1 LAPKKK
7 HTNSSIENAVD
18 DYTVSNSGSNELKEA
33 NYDSSVQNES
43 AIDTAVSLPVKK
55 EEDCKTNTK
64 IDSENIKSA
73 PLTISENN
81 SSNNSSHNNSNDGET
96 ESEAKDDLNDNDGWE
111 TVEHKATVR
120 SKRASAN
127 AKLSEK
133 NTQNHTSNAT
143 GNTNGGRKR
152 KGHRRR
158 NRNKDKASGK
168 SSQEV
173 ADSEALK
180 RMTGTNGDS
189 KKKLESVRPLVPV
202 PNKGTQVT
210 SGSGS
215 SQQSRPLKDV
225 LMSNLPK
232 DDSVNVSTSMKLADA
247 VRTNIVKSSRTAV
260 TDQTT
265 ASTGPDTISAASK
278 SRPIPIES
286 SRTLNRATQLP
297 QNNLNGQ
304 RLESAMAETKENSS
318 SSSSTDETGTRRTI
332 SMAKNSVP
340 PFSTLVGPSNMNSAD
355 SSVASSLEA
364 PHATRHGVHHHH
376 QKSPKEDDV
385 GYHLLKVCEK
395 LSSDMD
401 VFMTR
406 RALAL
411 NVRRRE
417 RRDLL
422 ASLQETVQNIW
433 PSRCKV
439 EMYGSCATRLDLPS
453 SDLDVV
459 VCGLGRMD
467 TASVTPQEIPELGNS
482 RSFSPRH
489 DNPSTNYHHQYY
501 IPLSENGNRVL
512 RLAAELEKVPWAVQ
526 VNPIPT
532 ASVPVIKILAD
543 PSRLPGSR
551 QMDWILHQQHLA
563 VAAAEMNCAK
573 VVPGQHE
580 STAKQKTRA
589 SPRSSE
595 DKLGNCTSTGVLTG
609 VPPNTTPY
617 QNTWRG
623 ADVMNGLLSL
633 DITFEGPEHGGLG
646 STAFSARVVQE
657 ACNETGLPP
666 ECTPAVKVLMVIKE
680 MLAQRRL
687 NEPFSGGLSSY
698 AILLLVVAV
707 IKERRIIRREM
718 DRVEQQQL
726 AVTSQCVG
734 VHSESPIDSTKK
746 GVKTSPENNS
756 SASPESAITKSTSW
770 AAIAMKS
777 SDTSRKDN
785 GHDAKPRPQD
795 ASSPKS
801 AELETRST
809 MNVRDDD
816 VDESIHD
823 TTLFPQGSNDVLEV
837 LCSGEPTAGKLLM
850 HFLLFYGRHFDA
862 ATTCIDVSGT
872 HHPDYKKAR
881 NKLQTISHL
890 SPYVNRKPGG
900 TYNPT
905 TDVYTVD
912 PIIIYDPLEGSESNN
927 VSRTCYAWENI
938 RWTFE
943 QCYNTLSGVVEL
955 GAGSRNDRN
964 RSKSWPVQGNGQA
977 ADHDDLSVQQLLE
990 LLLSF

>member
-1 LAPKKK
+1 LCFSTLQKKQ
-7 HTNSSIENAVD
+7 TSSNIENADND
-18 DYTVSNSGSNELKEA
+18 D
-33 NYDSSVQNES
+33 
-43 AIDTAVSLPVKK
+43 AIAQSDPPVP
-55 EEDCKTNTK
+55 
-64 IDSENIKSA
+64 S
-73 PLTISENN
+73 
-81 SSNNSSHNNSNDGET
+81 NSNDLKEMNDDSSIQNQYTLDTKVSVSTNIDEDGMTKSRIDNENVKPAPFTPLDIKAPNTPNDNVTSVVTET
-96 ESEAKDDLNDNDGWE
+96 ESETKDDLNDNDGWE

-127 AKLSEK
+127 TKLFEK
-133 NTQNHTSNAT
+133 NSQNQPANGAGNAT
-143 GNTNGGRKR
+143 SGRKR

-158 NRNKDKASGK
+158 NRNREKDSGR

-173 ADSEALK
+173 VESGTIVSTNKGAGDKKPESERPLAHGLSK
-180 RMTGTNGDS
+180 GAQFTNGT
-189 KKKLESVRPLVPV
+189 V
-202 PNKGTQVT
+202 
-210 SGSGS
+210 S
-215 SQQSRPLKDV
+215 SQQIRPLKDV

-232 DDSVNVSTSMKLADA
+232 DDIKNINTPMKLADA
-247 VRTNIVKSSRTAV
+247 VRANMKSSRTAV

-278 SRPIPIES
+278 SRPITDES
-286 SRTLNRATQLP
+286 ARPLNRTSYAPLKKLNEPRFEASMTQ
-297 QNNLNGQ
+297 
-304 RLESAMAETKENSS
+304 TKENSCG
-318 SSSSTDETGTRRTI
+318 SSSTDETSTRKTI
-332 SMAKNSVP
+332 LMTKNSVP
-340 PFSTLVGPSNMNSAD
+340 PFSTLVGPSNMNSAN

-364 PHATRHGVHHHH
+364 PHATRYGVHHHH

-401 VFMTR
+401 IFMSR

-422 ASLQETVQNIW
+422 ASLQETVHNIW

-459 VCGLGRMD
+459 VCGLDRMD
-467 TASVTPQEIPELGNS
+467 PSIVPTQEISELGTGQ
-482 RSFSPRH
+482 SFSPRH
-489 DNPSTNYHHQYY
+489 GSPNASYHHQHY
-501 IPLSENGNRVL
+501 IPLSVNGKRVL
-512 RLAAELEKVPWAVQ
+512 RLAAALEKVSWAVQ
-526 VNPIPT
+526 VKPIPT

-543 PSRLPGSR
+543 PSRLEGS
-551 QMDWILHQQHLA
+551 QQVDWMLHQQHLA
-563 VAAAEMNCAK
+563 VAAAEMNCPK
-573 VVPGQHE
+573 ITPHQQESKPDQRNSEGQ
-580 STAKQKTRA
+580 SRFCA
-589 SPRSSE
+589 S
-595 DKLGNCTSTGVLTG
+595 GA
-609 VPPNTTPY
+609 PPNTTSF

-646 STAFSARVVQE
+646 STAFSARIVQE

-666 ECTPAVKVLMVIKE
+666 ESTPAVKVLMVIKE

-718 DRVEQQQL
+718 DRVERQQL
-726 AVTSQCVG
+726 AVTSQSVG
-734 VHSESPIDSTKK
+734 AHSQSLGNSIKNGSTPPSEKKSSVSPELALTKK
-746 GVKTSPENNS
+746 
-756 SASPESAITKSTSW
+756 TSW

-777 SDTSRKDN
+777 SDTIRKDN
-785 GHDAKPRPQD
+785 ALDVEPMSQD
-795 ASSPKS
+795 SSNPKS
-801 AELETRST
+801 TDLEISSA
-809 MNVRDDD
+809 MNARDDD

-862 ATTCIDVSGT
+862 TTTCIDVSGT

-955 GAGSRNDRN
+955 GVGSRNDRN
-964 RSKSWPVQGNGQA
+964 RSKSWPVQVNGQA
-977 ADHDDLSVQQLLE
+977 ADPDDLSVQPLLE

>member
-1 LAPKKK
+1 MNPLS
-7 HTNSSIENAVD
+7 HTNTND
-18 DYTVSNSGSNELKEA
+18 D
-33 NYDSSVQNES
+33 
-43 AIDTAVSLPVKK
+43 
-55 EEDCKTNTK
+55 
-64 IDSENIKSA
+64 
-73 PLTISENN
+73 
-81 SSNNSSHNNSNDGET
+81 ET
-96 ESEAKDDLNDNDGWE
+96 EGGAKDDLNDNDGWE

-133 NTQNHTSNAT
+133 STQNHTSSAT
-143 GNTNGGRKR
+143 GNANGGRKR
-152 KGHRRR
+152 KVNKRR
-158 NRNKDKASGK
+158 NRNKDKESGK
-168 SSQEV
+168 ASQEV

-180 RMTGTNGDS
+180 RMTGTNVES
-189 KKKLESVRPLVPV
+189 KKKLEPVRPLP
-202 PNKGTQVT
+202 PATIKGTQVT
-210 SGSGS
+210 NGTGS
-215 SQQSRPLKDV
+215 SQQIRPLKDV

-232 DDSVNVSTSMKLADA
+232 EDSVNVAAPMKLADA

-278 SRPIPIES
+278 SRPIPNEP
-286 SRTLNRATQLP
+286 SRTLNRTTQLP
-297 QNNLNGQ
+297 EKNFNAQ

-401 VFMTR
+401 VFMAR

-459 VCGLGRMD
+459 VCGLDRMD
-467 TASVTPQEIPELGNS
+467 TTLVTPQEIPELGNN

-489 DNPSTNYHHQYY
+489 DNQSTSFHHQYY
-501 IPLSENGNRVL
+501 IPLSVNGNRVL

-526 VNPIPT
+526 VKPIPT

-543 PSRLPGSR
+543 PSRLPGSQ

-563 VAAAEMNCAK
+563 VAAAEMNCAN
-573 VVPGQHE
+573 VVPRQHE
-580 STAKQKTRA
+580 STVQQKTRA
-589 SPRSSE
+589 SLRSSE
-595 DKLGNCTSTGVLTG
+595 GKHDNCTSSDILTG

-726 AVTSQCVG
+726 AVTSQSVG
-734 VHSESPIDSTKK
+734 VHSESPTNSTKK
-746 GVKTSPENNS
+746 GVKTSQENNS
-756 SASPESAITKSTSW
+756 SVSPEPTITKSTSW

-777 SDTSRKDN
+777 SDTSRN
-785 GHDAKPRPQD
+785 KPRPQD

-801 AELETRST
+801 ANSETRST
-809 MNVRDDD
+809 SNVRDDD

-964 RSKSWPVQGNGQA
+964 RSKSWPVQGNGLA
-977 ADHDDLSVQQLLE
+977 ADPDDLSVQPLLE